1 MGMELFCF
9 NLKGISQMLL
19 PKSIF
24 RANLANKIDKIFKK
38 FDDKTL
44 EHIASRVSYYH
55 KINSPFT
62 LHKPTNECK
71 EKTALGLFEPHY
83 NQLCYNNSLSLSKC
97 YTTAY
102 WYDSY
107 ALTKYFSNDLAWCY
121 EFGDVNYYF
130 TQPTISKT
138 RPIHSCFQNVNAD
151 CKADN
156 SILLKLNTLR
166 HFTFVKDKFTFKD
179 KENKLVFRGACYG
192 QNRHEFL
199 RQYFSHPKCD
209 LADTNKTS
217 ANSPFFKPKLS
228 KKNQMNYKFILS
240 LEGNDVASNL
250 KWIMNSNSL
259 CIMPKPRFESW
270 FMEANLEAGVHYAQ
284 LNDSYDNLDDLL
296 EYYLSHE
303 KEACEIINNAHNFV
317 QMFKNKHIEEACN
330 LLVLRKYFYLSG
342 QIDISPNEKA
352 LLKL

>member
-9 NLKGISQMLL
+9 NCKGISQMLL
-19 PKSIF
+19 PKGIF
-24 RANLANKIDKIFKK
+24 RANLANKIDEIFKK

-44 EHIASRVSYYH
+44 EHIASRVNYYH
-55 KINSPFT
+55 KIHSPFT
-62 LHKPTNECK
+62 LCKPRNECK

-83 NQLCYNNSLSLSKC
+83 NQLCYNNALSLSKH

-138 RPIHSCFQNVNAD
+138 RPIHSFIKNKEKYEAD
-151 CKADN
+151 K

-192 QNRHEFL
+192 QNRHKFL
-199 RQYFSHPKCD
+199 HQYFSHPKCD
-209 LADTNKTS
+209 IADTN
-217 ANSPFFKPKLS
+217 ANSSFFKPKLS
-228 KKNQMNYKFILS
+228 KKKQMNYKFILS

-270 FMEANLEAGVHYAQ
+270 FMEAKLQAGVHYAQ
-284 LNDSYDNLDDLL
+284 LNDNYDNLDDLL

-303 KEACEIINNAHNFV
+303 KESCEIINNAHHFV
-317 QMFKNKHIEEACN
+317 QMFQNKHIEQACN

-342 QIDISPNEKA
+342 QIELTSNEKA